1 MGWRT
6 YKRGYVPDEVKKEKF
21 ECIVVNPLSWNTETV
36 KVNKEEN
43 EGGVLMNFS
52 KKVPFVV
59 DAEIHDNILWSC
71 KPDVPGKFFF
81 TKKNFHIG
89 DINLFYGSIFKNVG
103 SRLNSFLKED

>member
-1 MGWRT
+1 
-6 YKRGYVPDEVKKEKF
+6 
-21 ECIVVNPLSWNTETV
+21 
-36 KVNKEEN
+36 VNKKEN

-52 KKVPFVV
+52 KKVPYVV

-103 SRLNSFLKED
+103 TRLKAFLKED